1 MLEDLRKD
9 ISRLIAAYEKEKS
22 MREQFEVEVQKYKAE
37 VESCRKQIAEL
48 ERQTDNLK
56 LKNAFLSASEDG
68 IAAKEK
74 IGKMIRE
81 IDRCISLMEK

>member
-1 MLEDLRKD
+1 MLDDLRKD
-9 ISRLIAAYEKEKS
+9 IGRLIAAYEKEKS
-22 MREQFEVEVQKYKAE
+22 MREQLEAEVQKRKAE
-37 VESCRKQIAEL
+37 VETCRKQITEL

-56 LKNAFLSASEDG
+56 LKNAFLSASGDVTE
-68 IAAKEK
+68 AKEK